1 MRSNDLNRILVTGGA
16 GFIGSHFI
24 NSILNEN
31 KDIDI
36 INFDALTYAANLN
49 NIKDTSKCTFIK
61 GNIVDD
67 DDLND
72 LFNRYSFDAVINFAA
87 ETHVDKSIENPFI
100 FTETNL
106 LGFQK
111 LFYKAMDN
119 KVKRF
124 IQISTDEVYGPNEN
138 FEIFDE
144 NSPLKPD
151 NPYSASKAGADMIIK
166 SAMNTFG
173 YKGIIV
179 RSSNNYGINQY
190 PEKLIPLSIKRLISG
205 EKIKLYGDGNQKRD
219 WLSVTDNVNIIKK
232 ILFNGNDGD
241 IYNIC
246 TGVEKK
252 NIDVAKLI
260 IKSVNELLGTN
271 YSEFN
276 DIEFIEDRKG
286 HDYKYTMS
294 SAKMMREIGVSSFND
309 FDSGINDV
317 VRHYLIKYGVLDEN
331 TI

>member
-1 MRSNDLNRILVTGGA
+1 MKKILVTGGA

-24 NSILNEN
+24 NLILDEN
-31 KDIDI
+31 KDIEV
-36 INFDALTYAANLN
+36 INFDNLTYAANLN
-49 NIKDTSKCTFIK
+49 NVNTSKKHTFIE
-61 GNIVDD
+61 GNIGNE
-67 DDLND
+67 DDLNN
-72 LFNRYSFDAVINFAA
+72 LFSRYSFDAVINFAA

-119 KVKRF
+119 EVKRF

-138 FEIFDE
+138 SEIFDE
-144 NSPLKPD
+144 NSSLKPD
-151 NPYSASKAGADMIIK
+151 NPYSVSKAGADMIVK

-219 WLSVTDNVNIIKK
+219 WLSVTDNVNIIKN
-232 ILFNGNDGD
+232 ILFSGIDGE

-260 IKSVNELLGTN
+260 IKSLNELLGTK
-271 YSEFN
+271 YSEAE
-276 DIEFIEDRKG
+276 DIEFVEDRKG
-286 HDYKYTMS
+286 HDYRYTMS
-294 SAKMMREIGVSSFND
+294 NYKVMREIKVPGFND

-317 VRHYLIKYGVLDEN
+317 VRHYLAKYGVLK
-331 TI
+331 

>member
-1 MRSNDLNRILVTGGA
+1 MKKILVTGGA

-24 NSILNEN
+24 NLILDEN
-31 KDIDI
+31 KDIEV
-36 INFDALTYAANLN
+36 INFDNLTYAANLN
-49 NIKDTSKCTFIK
+49 NVNTSKKHTFIE
-61 GNIVDD
+61 GNIGNE
-67 DDLND
+67 DDLNN
-72 LFNRYSFDAVINFAA
+72 LFSRYSFDAVINFAA

-119 KVKRF
+119 EVKRF

-138 FEIFDE
+138 SEIFDE
-144 NSPLKPD
+144 NSSLKPD
-151 NPYSASKAGADMIIK
+151 NPYSVSKAGADMIVK

-219 WLSVTDNVNIIKK
+219 WLSVTDNANIIKN
-232 ILFNGNDGD
+232 ILFSGIDGE

-260 IKSVNELLGTN
+260 IKSLNELLGTK
-271 YSEFN
+271 YSEAE
-276 DIEFIEDRKG
+276 DIEFVEDRKG
-286 HDYKYTMS
+286 HDYRYTMS
-294 SAKMMREIGVSSFND
+294 NYKVMREIKVPGFND

-317 VRHYLIKYGVLDEN
+317 VRHYLAKYGVLK
-331 TI
+331 